1 MCTEYQATTMT
12 KQSKRLGDDTGI
24 FRRAVG
30 DVKRLPQDRAAL
42 DKPKPPPVPVQRQ
55 LDEQQVT
62 KALLSGQFD
71 GSELET
77 GEELLYLRPGV
88 QRTVFRKLRRGQFTV
103 EAELDLHGMNVDK
116 ASGRLAEFLTES
128 QSRDRRCVRIVH
140 GKGHRSRNK
149 QPVLKNKLNNWLRQ
163 RDEVLAFCSTRP
175 VDGGTGA
182 VYVLLKRR

>member
-1 MCTEYQATTMT
+1 MT
-12 KQSKRLGDDTGI
+12 KQKKRPGDDTGL

-30 DVKRLPQDRAAL
+30 DVKHLPQDRAAL

-62 KALLSGQFD
+62 KELLSGQFD